1 MVNLNTSFLKK
12 KDIILTEKGLKLK
25 LLPQNPSKADSAS
38 SSLNTTKQ
46 ESWGLVFLSGTKGWK
61 LSGQLLAVS
70 YFLCLLL
77 LPPCLPTPAAVKYSS
92 HLNLTLYPVISG
104 HLFWVSLHNR
114 SEQDVITHNPVCCCI
129 APPFSRALNREG
141 IELLVE
147 DFTWVSHIISPLA
160 SGTFTQ
166 LQIYFSVLWT
176 TPQGTVRVTHYL
188 FEL

>member
-25 LLPQNPSKADSAS
+25 LLPQNPNKADSAS

-46 ESWGLVFLSGTKGWK
+46 ESWGLVLLSGTKGWK
-61 LSGQLLAVS
+61 LSEQLLAVS

-77 LPPCLPTPAAVKYSS
+77 PPCLPAPAAVKYSS
-92 HLNLTLYPVISG
+92 HLNLTLSPVISS

-129 APPFSRALNREG
+129 APPFSRALER
-141 IELLVE
+141 
-147 DFTWVSHIISPLA
+147 D
-160 SGTFTQ
+160 
-166 LQIYFSVLWT
+166 WT
-176 TPQGTVRVTHYL
+176 LGWGFHLSFPHYL
-188 FEL
+188 TPSKWHWLLPNFRSTSQSYGPLHKEL